1 MKLKELLRVIKRSQK
16 VSIFDSYGEL
26 CEADD
31 VGNLHLI
38 PLMDSIN
45 RKVINVFYDS
55 NDNSISIEL
64 KDCKYIDEE

>member
-16 VSIFDSYGEL
+16 VSIFDSCGEL

-31 VGNLHLI
+31 VGNLRLVE
-38 PLMDSIN
+38 LMSDID

-64 KDCKYIDEE
+64 EDCKYLDEE

>member
-31 VGNLHLI
+31 VGNLRLVE
-38 PLMDSIN
+38 LMSDID
-45 RKVINVFYDS
+45 RKVINIFYDS
-55 NDNSISIEL
+55 NDNTISIEL
-64 KDCKYIDEE
+64 EDYKYLDEE